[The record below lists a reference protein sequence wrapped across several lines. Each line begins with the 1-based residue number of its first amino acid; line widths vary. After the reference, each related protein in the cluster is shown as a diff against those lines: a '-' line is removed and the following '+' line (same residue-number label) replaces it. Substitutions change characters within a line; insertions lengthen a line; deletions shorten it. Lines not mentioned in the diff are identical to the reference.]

1 MAVSPRIHWVNLSFL
16 PVLDVLP
23 RGPAQ
28 VEADYIV
35 VGLHPRSDGAESG
48 VVDGGDAGDAVC
60 GLKGHQRRFPL
71 NCRTIPRESPAYCA
85 ARFECLAS
93 SGRCKTA
100 IGFSDPRNVG
110 TTSSTNLAG
119 IFCLPYRVMAAV
131 RGRPSGS
138 TGFLGYRFANP
149 RTAATSPCLATCR
162 GGFYF
167 RT

>member
-16 PVLDVLP
+16 AVLDVLP
-23 RGPAQ
+23 GGLEE
-28 VEADYIV
+28 VETDYVV
-35 VGLHPRSDGAESG
+35 VGLHTRGDGAESG

-60 GLKGHQRRFPL
+60 GLKGQQRRFAL
-71 NCRTIPRESPAYCA
+71 NCRTIPRESPPYCA
-85 ARFECLAS
+85 IEFECLAS

-100 IGFSDPRNVG
+100 VGFSDPRNVG
-110 TTSSTNLAG
+110 MTSSTTLAG
-119 IFCLPYRVMAAV
+119 IFCQLYRVMAAV

-138 TGFLGYRFANP
+138 TGFLGYRFANL